1 MEDIQ
6 QYNFIVKSNI
16 HDYEVN
22 FIDNVKKTL
31 ETELKEGDFIII
43 DNKVKSLYPDWF
55 KDVLVNYNYIGI
67 DAAESQKSYQEV
79 EPVINSLIERGFRKN
94 HRLIAIGGGITQDV
108 TAFIASILYRGVQ
121 WYFFP
126 TTLLA
131 QGDSCIGSK
140 TSINFGK
147 FKNQVGGFYPPNK
160 IYVDPKFLNTLPF
173 KELQSGLGE
182 MAHYFVVAGKEDF
195 DRYKRDYEQA
205 LVDKNVL
212 RGVIA
217 RSLEIKKSYIEIDEY
232 DKNER
237 QVFNYGHSFGHAIES
252 LTSYGIPHGIAIS
265 VGMDM
270 SNFVSMKKGYIT
282 SEVRQNSRE
291 LFEKIWDGYA
301 NQVKRLDIDTYLV
314 ALSKDKKNK
323 GPLLGLILNKGYGK
337 VFKDFT
343 ENDMIFRSWIVE
355 YFANELNY

>member
-6 QYNFIVKSNI
+6 QYNFTVKSNI

-22 FIDNVKKTL
+22 FTDNIKKAL
-31 ETELKEGDFIII
+31 ETELKKGDFIII
-43 DNKVKSLYPDWF
+43 DNKVKSLYLKWF
-55 KDVLVNYNYIGI
+55 EDILVKYKFIGI
-67 DAAESQKSYQEV
+67 DASESQKSYQEV
-79 EPVINSLIERGFRKN
+79 EPVINTLIEKGFRKN

-121 WYFFP
+121 WYFLP

-160 IYVDPKFLNTLPF
+160 IYVNPKFLNSLSL
-173 KELQSGLGE
+173 KELKSGLGE

-195 DRYKRDYEQA
+195 ERFKKDYEQA

-212 RGVIA
+212 RGLIA

-252 LTSYGIPHGIAIS
+252 LTNYGIPHGIAIS
-265 VGMDM
+265 FGMDM
-270 SNFVSMKKGYIT
+270 SNFVSMKKGFIT

-291 LFEKIWDGYA
+291 LFEKIWDGYEH
-301 NQVKRLDIDTYLV
+301 QVKKLEIDTYIV

-343 ENDMIFRSWIVE
+343 ENDKIFKSWIEE
-355 YFANELNY
+355 YFKNELNN

>member
-6 QYNFIVKSNI
+6 QYSFTVKSNI
-16 HDYEVN
+16 HNYEVY
-22 FIDNVKKTL
+22 FINDVKRSLAK
-31 ETELKEGDFIII
+31 ELKEGDFIII
-43 DNKVKSLYPDWF
+43 DNNVKALYPKWF
-55 KDVLVNYNYIGI
+55 EEALVKFKHIGI
-67 DAAESQKSYQEV
+67 NATEPQKSYQEV
-79 EPVINSLIERGFRKN
+79 EPVINTLIEKGFRKN

-140 TSINFGK
+140 TSINFGR

-160 IYVDPKFLNTLPF
+160 IYVDPKFLDSLPYR
-173 KELQSGLGE
+173 ELQSGLGE
-182 MAHYFVVAGKEDF
+182 MAHYFVVSGEEDF
-195 DRYKRDYEQA
+195 ERFKKDYPQA
-205 LVDKNVL
+205 LTDKNVL
-212 RGVIA
+212 KGIIA

-252 LTSYGIPHGIAIS
+252 LVSYSIPHGIS
-265 VGMDM
+265 VSFGMDM

-282 SEVRQNSRE
+282 ADIRKNSRE
-291 LFEKIWDGYA
+291 LFEKIWHGYA
-301 NQVKRLDIDTYLV
+301 NQVKCLDVDTFLV

-323 GPLLGLILNKGYGK
+323 GSLLGLILNKGYGE

-343 ENDMIFRSWIVE
+343 ENDATFKSWMKE
-355 YFANELNY
+355 YFTNEI